1 MRHWLS
7 AAARHFTTVLLVSLI
22 VGLSLPT
29 AAFAVNAFHPVTFL
43 ENDSPSDPVSTFQ
56 TLNSPANLTPFSSL
70 SPAFSNTGYVFEDWN
85 TAENGGGTS
94 YANGALY
101 SFASDLTL
109 YAQWTSAFHPV
120 TFFENDSPS
129 DPVSTFQTLN
139 SPANLTPF
147 SSLSPAFS
155 NTGYVFEDWNTAEN
169 GGGTSYANGALYSF
183 ASDLTL
189 YAQWTVNS
197 GLVTFSS
204 NGGTGSIS
212 SLSGAVGSSVT
223 LPGGSSLSYANNI
236 FNDWN
241 TTASGSGTSYSSGA
255 SFVLSSAPTLYAQW
269 TSNGTTPSPS
279 GSNYVITP
287 NDGSGVGSLS
297 PISLPAGA
305 SVQLPSSAG
314 LSKLGY
320 TFSGWYTAATGG
332 IFLGLGGAS
341 FVPTSSV
348 QIFAQWTANPV
359 VTVRFSSNHGA
370 GSIVAV
376 NGLEGSTVVLPAA
389 SKLTYAGY
397 TFAGWNT
404 FSDAGGTS
412 YANGAKIILSDSMTL
427 YAQWSARQLGKGQSL
442 LIGAIGPFASGST
455 QLSNTLKDQVR
466 KIALAM
472 KSKGYVSASLYGYA
486 TGSGSP
492 ALNLTLSAKRAI
504 AVVFYLRQQLAEVHT
519 KSVTM
524 RSAGEGA
531 IKGSTIAMFR
541 RVEIFVK

>member
-7 AAARHFTTVLLVSLI
+7 AAARHFTTVLLASLI

-29 AAFAVNAFHPVTFL
+29 AAFADNP
-43 ENDSPSDPVSTFQ
+43 P
-56 TLNSPANLTPFSSL
+56 
-70 SPAFSNTGYVFEDWN
+70 
-85 TAENGGGTS
+85 
-94 YANGALY
+94 
-101 SFASDLTL
+101 
-109 YAQWTSAFHPV
+109 AFHPV

-139 SPANLTPF
+139 SPANLTLF

-155 NTGYVFEDWNTAEN
+155 NTGFVFEDWNTAEN
-169 GGGTSYANGALYSF
+169 GGGTSYADGALYSF
-183 ASDLTL
+183 AGDLTL

-212 SLSGAVGSSVT
+212 PLSGAIGSSVT
-223 LPGGSSLSYANNI
+223 LPGGSSMSYANNI

-255 SFVLSSAPTLYAQW
+255 RFVLSSALTLYAQW

-297 PISLPAGA
+297 PISLLAGA

-314 LSKLGY
+314 LSKPGY
-320 TFSGWYTAATGG
+320 TFSGWYTAVTGG

-376 NGLEGSTVVLPAA
+376 KGLEGSTVVLPAA
-389 SKLTYAGY
+389 SKFTYAGY

-404 FSDAGGTS
+404 FSDASGTS

-455 QLSNTLKDQVR
+455 SLSNTLKDQVR

>member
-22 VGLSLPT
+22 VGFSLPT
-29 AAFAVNAFHPVTFL
+29 AAFANSEVNPSDHAVTFV
-43 ENDSPSDPVSTFQ
+43 ENDSGSDQKVVSQ
-56 TLNSPANLTPFSSL
+56 TSSVSAPLTEFANL
-70 SPAFSNTGYVFEDWN
+70 SPSFSNPGFSFDGWN
-85 TAENGGGTS
+85 TSISGGGTS
-94 YANGALY
+94 Y
-101 SFASDLTL
+101 SDGET
-109 YAQWTSAFHPV
+109 
-120 TFFENDSPS
+120 
-129 DPVSTFQTLN
+129 
-139 SPANLTPF
+139 
-147 SSLSPAFS
+147 
-155 NTGYVFEDWNTAEN
+155 
-169 GGGTSYANGALYSF
+169 YSF

-212 SLSGAVGSSVT
+212 SLSSAVGSSVT

-305 SVQLPSSAG
+305 SVQLPSNAG

-412 YANGAKIILSDSMTL
+412 YANGAKIILSNSMTL

-455 QLSNTLKDQVR
+455 SLSNTLKDQVR